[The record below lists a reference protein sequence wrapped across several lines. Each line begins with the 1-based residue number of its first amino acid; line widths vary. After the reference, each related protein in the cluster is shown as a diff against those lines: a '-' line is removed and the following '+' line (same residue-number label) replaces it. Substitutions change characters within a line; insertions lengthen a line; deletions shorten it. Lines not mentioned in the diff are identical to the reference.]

1 MHRVSTWC
9 LVIAVLVAAPSVA
22 FAQASVTGVVRDT
35 SGAVLPGVTVEA
47 ASPALIEKVRTAVT
61 DDSGTYRL
69 VDLRA
74 GTYSVSF
81 TLPGFSV
88 VKRDGVELAGSFTA
102 TINVELRVGGVE
114 ETITVTG
121 ESPIVDVQS
130 VRRQMVLD
138 NDVISAIPSSRSYNN
153 LIQLIP
159 NSVNQA
165 GAPTDVQVVPGMVV
179 FGGFGGRSNEG
190 RVNVDGISVGSAF
203 NGAGVSSY
211 LPDVANAREITMITS
226 GGLGEAEGGGPSL
239 NVLPKEGGNRVSG
252 TVFGSGATE
261 GMIGSNFTEEL
272 RQRGL
277 STPGVTRKV
286 WDFNLGIGGPI
297 ANDRLWYYAN
307 LRDEGS
313 ERTVPGMFANKNAG
327 DPTKWLYEADTTR
340 PAVLAASYR
349 IMALRLTAQATP
361 RNKFSVFYDQQLP
374 CEGGAAANFTGSAC
388 RKSEANEVF
397 AGSTAAPT
405 PSASATNAPE
415 TAGYRDFGN
424 RVAQTK
430 WTSPL
435 NNRLL
440 VEANFGMYRSR
451 YGGGQVPGLSTE
463 SLIRVNE
470 FCTSTTFPVAT
481 SGCARNGG
489 IAGLNYR
496 SLNWFSNVNWN
507 NQWAAAASFVTG
519 RHSVKFGYQGALL
532 IDQRKN
538 FMNDQFVSYR
548 TQNGYPDQITLNISR
563 FQIYQSVRSD
573 AFYAQEQWTMG
584 RLTFQGALRY
594 DHAWSYYPEQSV
606 GVQRFF
612 AAERAYPRTTG
623 VEGYHELWPR
633 GGVAIDVFGTGRT
646 SVKVNFG
653 RYLEAAQ
660 NGGTFTALNPTNRLS
675 TTTTRVW
682 QDDDGDFIPDCN
694 LTLTGAQGTQTAAG
708 GVPDG
713 IDFCGANQNPNFGT
727 ETFDST
733 LDPDLVSGWGKRAG
747 DWQIGA
753 SIQQELLPRVAVEVG
768 YQRRWLTN
776 ALATDNL
783 SRSAAEHDAFSV
795 PIPSDPRLPG
805 SGGGSITGLYNV
817 NATAAA
823 RLTNNFQTLG
833 DNLGSWI
840 QSADSINV
848 NISART
854 RNGLMVQGGMNT
866 GNSNN
871 DYCEIRAAIPEWT
884 VLGAQSPTNPWCD
897 TSTGWQ
903 TRFTALGSYT
913 IPKVDVQVAG
923 TLRSDQG
930 TQLAA
935 NYSVAAAGT
944 TLGRAFAGLGAPTI
958 SVNLIEPGTLYGD
971 RVNQVDMRFAKVLRF
986 GGTRATV
993 GIDLYNIANSDTTLT
1008 YNQTF
1013 IVPDPANPAS
1023 KWLRPTSVLH
1033 PRYVKISAQLD
1044 F

>member
-74 GTYSVSF
+74 GTYSVTF

-121 ESPIVDVQS
+121 ESPIVDTQS

-239 NVLPKEGGNRVSG
+239 NVLPKEGGNRFSG
-252 TVFGSGATE
+252 TAFASGVTS
-261 GMIGSNFTEEL
+261 GMVGSNFSDEL
-272 RQRGL
+272 RARGL
-277 STPGVTRKV
+277 STPGETRKV

-297 ANDRLWYYAN
+297 ANDRLWFYAN
-307 LRDEGS
+307 LREEGS

-349 IMALRLTAQATP
+349 VTALRLTSQATP
-361 RNKFSVFYDQQLP
+361 RNKIAVFYDQQLP
-374 CEGGAAANFTGSAC
+374 CEGGAAQSFSGSAC
-388 RKSEANEVF
+388 RTSSANEVYG
-397 AGSTAAPT
+397 GSTAAPT
-405 PSASATNAPE
+405 PSASATSSPE
-415 TAGYRDFGN
+415 TAAYRDFGN
-424 RVAQTK
+424 KVLQSR
-430 WTSPL
+430 WTSPVT
-435 NNRLL
+435 NRLL
-440 VEANFGMYRSR
+440 LEATFGMYRSR

-463 SLIRVNE
+463 NLIRVTE
-470 FCTSTTFPVAT
+470 QCT
-481 SGCARNGG
+481 SGCAANGG

-507 NQWAAAASFVTG
+507 NQWATAASFVTG
-519 RHSVKFGYQGALL
+519 RHSVKFGYQGALM

-538 FMNDQFVSYR
+538 FMNDQFLSYR
-548 TQNGYPDQITLNISR
+548 TQNGVPDQMTLTINR

-584 RLTFQGALRY
+584 RVTFQGAIRY
-594 DHAWSYYPEQSV
+594 DHAWSYFPTQTIDPV
-606 GVQRFF
+606 RFF
-612 AAERAYPRTTG
+612 PTAKTYERTTG

-633 GGVAIDVFGTGRT
+633 GGVAIDVFGTGKT

-660 NGGTFTALNPTNRLS
+660 NGGTFIQLNPTNRLT
-675 TTTTRVW
+675 TTTTRTWTDNDRDWVA
-682 QDDDGDFIPDCN
+682 DCDLN
-694 LTLTGAQGTQTAAG
+694 NRAAQGPTTTG
-708 GVPDG
+708 SVDT
-713 IDFCGANQNPNFGT
+713 CGANADPNFGS
-727 ETFDST
+727 EVFSST
-733 LDPDLVSGWGKRAG
+733 LDPALLSGWGVRPG

-753 SIQQELLPRVAVEVG
+753 SLQQELLPRVAVEVG
-768 YQRRWLTN
+768 YQRRWLVN
-776 ALATDNL
+776 SLITDNRA
-783 SRSAAEHDAFSV
+783 RSAADHDRFSV
-795 PIPSDPRLPG
+795 IVPSDSRLP
-805 SGGGSITGLYNV
+805 SGGGGTLDNLYNV
-817 NATAAA
+817 NPVAAT
-823 RLTNNFQTLG
+823 RLNDNFQTLADPMG
-833 DNLGSWI
+833 TFATVSNSFNL
-840 QSADSINV
+840 NL
-848 NISART
+848 SART
-854 RNGLMVQGGMNT
+854 RNGLVLQGGL
-866 GNSNN
+866 NSGVTHN
-871 DYCEIRAAIPEWT
+871 DTCEVRELLPESN
-884 VLGAQSPTNPWCD
+884 ATNPWCD
-897 TSTGWQ
+897 TSTGFV
-903 TRFTALGSYT
+903 TRLTALGSYT
-913 IPKVDVQVAG
+913 IPKVDVQISG
-923 TLRSDQG
+923 TFRSDPG
-930 TQLAA
+930 SQLAA
-935 NYSVAAAGT
+935 NYSVASTGT
-944 TLGRAFAGLGAPTI
+944 TLGRAYAGLGSPTI
-958 SVNLIEPGTLYGD
+958 TVNLIEPGTLYGD

-986 GGTRATV
+986 GRTRATV
-993 GIDLYNIANSDTTLT
+993 GIDLYNLANSATTLT

-1013 IVPDPANPAS
+1013 IVPDPVNPAS
-1023 KWLRPTSVLH
+1023 KWLRPTSVLQA
-1033 PRYVKISAQLD
+1033 RFIKIGAQLD